1 MINKDFGSK
10 ARKTNPTRRDIGTD
24 SSSLDSNQVP
34 QTTDDNYS
42 GRGLRL
48 ALIAGLGGI
57 ALIFLGATIDAVR
70 LLNTM
75 RSENKVLREEALK
88 RANHLAAIR
97 SSVLLC
103 NTYLGDCFL
112 DSGKGKT
119 TDYLAKVQ
127 DARNRATLDLRSYRS
142 TTVEEQILVT
152 HLGDLLDQH
161 WQRLSNALSSLANG
175 KPAPTSFYTE
185 QVLPLRASF
194 IEVTTQLEG
203 IDTKQAASTDARIES
218 QFERLG
224 ARLTGALGIGLA
236 AAVLLAAGCAL
247 YIFRIERQN
256 GRRYHEVLRARQ
268 SLEQLSARLVHA
280 QETERRTISREL
292 HDQVGQTLNAVLVE
306 AANLSKRIPADDAA
320 SRRSLDNIR
329 NFADSSV
336 NSIRDIALLL
346 RPSMLDDLGLTPAL
360 EWQAREVS
368 RRSGLKVTVH
378 ADNLPESLSDD
389 TRTCIYRVVQEALVN
404 VSRHSGAKSAVV
416 TVRQDG
422 NALVL
427 SVEDDGSGFDAQ
439 KTRGL
444 GMLGMEERVKQL
456 NGQFEIRSTPGKGTE
471 LRARL
476 PIATE

>member
-1 MINKDFGSK
+1 
-10 ARKTNPTRRDIGTD
+10 
-24 SSSLDSNQVP
+24 VP
-34 QTTDDNYS
+34 LPTDDDYS

-70 LLNTM
+70 LLGAM
-75 RSENKVLREEALK
+75 RTENKVLREEASQ
-88 RANHLAAIR
+88 RTNHLASIR

-112 DSGKGKT
+112 ESGRQKA

-127 DARNRATLDLRSYRS
+127 DARSRSAVDLQSYRS
-142 TTVEEQILVT
+142 STIEDQILVM

-161 WQRLSNALSSLANG
+161 WRRLSRVLNSMAG
-175 KPAPTSFYTE
+175 EKPTATSFYTDE
-185 QVLPLRASF
+185 MLPLRASF
-194 IEVTTQLEG
+194 IEITTQLEG
-203 IDTKQAASTDARIES
+203 IDTKQAASTDAQIEG

-224 ARLTGALGIGLA
+224 SQLSTALGLGLA
-236 AAVLLAAGCAL
+236 AALLLAAGCSL

-256 GRRYHEVLRARQ
+256 GRRYHEVLRARKA
-268 SLEQLSARLVHA
+268 LEQLSARLVDA

-306 AANLSKRIPADDAA
+306 TANLAKRIPAGDAA
-320 SRRSLDNIR
+320 SLRSLDNIR
-329 NFADSSV
+329 SFADSSV

-346 RPSMLDDLGLTPAL
+346 RPSMLDDLGLMPAL

-368 RRSGLKVTVH
+368 RRSGIKVTVT
-378 ADNLPESLSDD
+378 AGNVPDILSDEM
-389 TRTCIYRVVQEALVN
+389 RTCIYRVVQEALQN

-416 TVRQDG
+416 TVKQEG
-422 NALVL
+422 NSLLL
-427 SVEDDGSGFDAQ
+427 SVEDDGSGFDAH

-444 GMLGMEERVKQL
+444 GMLGMEERVRQL
-456 NGQFEIRSTPGKGTE
+456 GGQFEIRSTPGKGTV